1 MVTKE
6 QLESQVKDLKRKELT
21 RKLIAGGVGLVGGV
35 LGFLVA
41 RKMKSNTASSITIT
55 SSMALLSGFA
65 YLVITE
71 KKAIERKQDLEQTK
85 LEINQLR
92 TPVSVSTA
100 TTTATPSGGGSTGSP
115 SIESTPKEPSTS
127 TSVK

>member
-6 QLESQVKDLKRKELT
+6 QLDSQIKDLKRKELT
-21 RKLIAGGVGLVGGV
+21 RRLIAGGVGLVGGV

-41 RKMKSNTASSITIT
+41 RKMKSNTASSVTIT

-115 SIESTPKEPSTS
+115 SSESTPKEPSTS